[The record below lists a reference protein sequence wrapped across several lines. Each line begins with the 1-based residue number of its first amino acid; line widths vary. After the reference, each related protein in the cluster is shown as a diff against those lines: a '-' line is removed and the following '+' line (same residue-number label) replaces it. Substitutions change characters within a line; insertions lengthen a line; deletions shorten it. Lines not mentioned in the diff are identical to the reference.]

1 MPRRTNSFSPEP
13 ESLEGLPESKTLP
26 RLMVGVIVMV
36 ALIYLTSDYDLYG
49 GSDGD
54 AASGG
59 GPIGTF
65 FLVLLVHAA
74 LYALGPRIRSKAP
87 LVVPYFLTQ
96 SALVFGVGI
105 LTDNF
110 PVVLLLYAASI
121 AEAVAILGGTKRVF
135 GIAAFGALLFAIN
148 TAAVTGVRGALNVL
162 LTLSS
167 LGLLLYLINYA
178 RGAVAMRR
186 IRALVRQLDES
197 NHELAEYAGQ
207 VEGLTIT
214 NERHRMA
221 RELHDTLAQGLVG
234 LTLQLE
240 AADSH
245 LTNGRAGKAHEIVMQ
260 TITRGR
266 EALADAR
273 RAIYDLRSGDDS
285 EGDMSQSIR
294 EEIGRF
300 KAASGMNC
308 TLALSL
314 EHPIPSATADNIL
327 RCIREGLTNVL
338 RHAQA
343 SDASVTV
350 AEKHNHIEVVLRDD
364 GVGFDPAAVPAGHY
378 GILGIHERTRT
389 SGGTV
394 DIESIPGSGTTLRMR
409 FAVAAT
415 AEIA

>member
-1 MPRRTNSFSPEP
+1 MSLRTTSGSSEP
-13 ESLEGLPESKTLP
+13 ESLDDALESKTLP

-49 GSDGD
+49 GSEG
-54 AASGG
+54 AAPTG
-59 GPIGTF
+59 GPTGAF
-65 FLVLLVHAA
+65 FLVLLIHAA
-74 LYALGPRIRSKAP
+74 LYALGPRIRSNAP
-87 LVVPYFLTQ
+87 LVVPYFVIQ

-110 PVVLLLYAASI
+110 PVVLLLYAAII

-266 EALADAR
+266 EALSDAR

-285 EGDMSQSIR
+285 EGNLPQAIG

-300 KAASGMNC
+300 KAASGMSC
-308 TLALSL
+308 SLALSL
-314 EHPIPSATADNIL
+314 EHPIPPATADNIL

-343 SDASVTV
+343 NDASVTV
-350 AEKHNHIEVVLRDD
+350 AERHDHLEVVIRDD
-364 GVGFDPAAVPAGHY
+364 GVGFEPATIPAGHY
-378 GILGIHERTRT
+378 GILGMHERTRT

-394 DIESIPGSGTTLRMR
+394 DIESAPGSGTTLRMR
-409 FAVAAT
+409 FAVAA
-415 AEIA
+415 AEEIA

>member
-1 MPRRTNSFSPEP
+1 MPRRTSSIGPEP

-36 ALIYLTSDYDLYG
+36 ALIYLTSDFDLYG
-49 GSDGD
+49 DGQGD
-54 AASGG
+54 AATGSSSGA
-59 GPIGTF
+59 F
-65 FLVLLVHAA
+65 FLVLLIHAV
-74 LYALGPRIRSKAP
+74 LYGLGPRIRSQAP

-110 PVVLLLYAASI
+110 PVLLLLYAAII

-135 GIAAFGALLFAIN
+135 GIAAFGALLFAVN

-162 LTLSS
+162 LPLSS
-167 LGLLLYLINYA
+167 IGLLLYLINYA

-186 IRALVRQLDES
+186 IRALVRKLDES
-197 NHELAEYAGQ
+197 NHELAEYAGK

-245 LTNGRAGKAHEIVMQ
+245 LSHGRAGKAHEIVMQ

-266 EALADAR
+266 EALSDAR
-273 RAIYDLRSGDDS
+273 RAIYDLRSGDNS
-285 EGDMSQSIR
+285 EGDLSQAIR

-300 KAASGMNC
+300 KGASGMSC
-308 TLALSL
+308 SMTLSL
-314 EHPIPSATADNIL
+314 ERPIAPATADNIL

-343 SDASVTV
+343 NDASVTV
-350 AEKHNHIEVVLRDD
+350 AEKHDQIEVVIRDD

-378 GILGIHERTRT
+378 GILGLHERTRT

-394 DIESIPGSGTTLRMR
+394 DIESAPGSGTTLRMR
-409 FAVAAT
+409 FAVADAQ
-415 AEIA
+415 EIA